1 MRLLSKARI
10 TADNII
16 VRVPIQKGDV
26 TELTE
31 VTLQQLINGLM
42 QSQSEL
48 YRKVDELEKKLDA
61 HLDEL
66 KSDGK

>member
-1 MRLLSKARI
+1 MSKARI

-26 TELTE
+26 TELIE

-48 YRKVDELEKKLDA
+48 YRKVYELEKKLDA

-66 KSDGK
+66 KDDGK

>member
-26 TELTE
+26 TELIE

>member
-66 KSDGK
+66 KDDGK

>member
-1 MRLLSKARI
+1 LSKARI

>member
-1 MRLLSKARI
+1 LSKARI

-66 KSDGK
+66 KDDGK